1 MQDTG
6 PRGLELENPVLNY
19 SQITMQLLVCLELE
33 GSQDLSTVV
42 TSMLRAY
49 CCAARITAL

>member
-6 PRGLELENPVLNY
+6 PCGLELENPVLNY

-42 TSMLRAY
+42 SSEIGDFDA
-49 CCAARITAL
+49 